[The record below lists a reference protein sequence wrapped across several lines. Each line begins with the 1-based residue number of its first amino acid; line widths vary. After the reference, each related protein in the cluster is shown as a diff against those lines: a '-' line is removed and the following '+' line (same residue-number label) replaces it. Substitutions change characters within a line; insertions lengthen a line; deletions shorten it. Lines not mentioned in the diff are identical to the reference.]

1 MIHADILISV
11 IVTARPGTSDGT
23 RNDVQG
29 LRNERSQKWMISRR
43 HSTVLNDVTNIAPL
57 AESSSAYKGNM
68 PRQISHTSFKKH
80 CHQGASKQETGLIC
94 SLDPED
100 GLRRVMEVKP
110 SNGTAMSTTTMTAN
124 REGRREGL
132 KAWARSWG
140 GRAPPDSRLD
150 G

>member
-1 MIHADILISV
+1 MHADILVSI
-11 IVTARPGTSDGT
+11 IVTARPGTADGT

-29 LRNERSQKWMISRR
+29 LRNERSQKWMIARR
-43 HSTVLNDVTNIAPL
+43 HSTVLNDVTNTTPF
-57 AESSSAYKGNM
+57 AESSSANKGNN
-68 PRQISHTSFKKH
+68 PNEASLPYSRH
-80 CHQGASKQETGLIC
+80 CHHFASKQETGLIR

-110 SNGTAMSTTTMTAN
+110 SNSTNVAMTTMTAN